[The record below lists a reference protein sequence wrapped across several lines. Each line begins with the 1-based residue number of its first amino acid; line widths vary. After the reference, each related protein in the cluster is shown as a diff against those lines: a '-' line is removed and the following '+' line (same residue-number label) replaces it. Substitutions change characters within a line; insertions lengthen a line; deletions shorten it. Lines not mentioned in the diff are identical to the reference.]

1 MSRRLAPL
9 SFVSLAGLASC
20 GGEPLL
26 VATFTSRIVQL
37 DACRIVGEGSEGCV
51 RREEIAERRL
61 DLVEVEPGLF
71 WLYGLPRDGVTDRAI
86 LGSRD
91 SEGGFL
97 FVDERTQT
105 NTVTGCELVTR
116 VSVNVAIDPE
126 RAAEVGTD
134 TCVALVG
141 RSVETVV
148 ASPAC
153 DTNVP
158 AQQVVQTVRRRFEPV
173 DADSTCGVS
182 DVTE

>member
-1 MSRRLAPL
+1 MIRLLAIL
-9 SFVSLAGLASC
+9 SAVIVAGC
-20 GGEPLL
+20 GGDPPL

-37 DACRIVGEGSEGCV
+37 DACRTVGEGTEGCV

-97 FVDERTQT
+97 FVDERTQA
-105 NTVTGCELVTR
+105 NSVSGCELVTR

-126 RAAEVGTD
+126 RAADVGVD
-134 TCVALVG
+134 PCVALVG

-173 DADSTCGVS
+173 GADSTCGTPA
-182 DVTE
+182 DAAE

>member
-1 MSRRLAPL
+1 MTRLVAIL
-9 SFVSLAGLASC
+9 SAVIVAGC
-20 GGEPLL
+20 GGDPLL

-37 DACRIVGEGSEGCV
+37 DTCRTVGEGSEGCV

-105 NTVTGCELVTR
+105 NSVTGCELVTR
-116 VSVNVAIDPE
+116 VSVNVLIDPE
-126 RAAEVGTD
+126 RVADAGLD
-134 TCVALVG
+134 PCVALVG

-153 DTNVP
+153 DSNVP

-173 DADSTCGVS
+173 GVDSTCGAA
-182 DVTE
+182 EEAE